1 MHIPDMPAPMIATRG
16 DLAGVVISPLSE
28 LPISAFRILSSI
40 AGATSVGHPRQLT
53 DGVHP
58 SVASGGSKSIMT
70 QITI

>member
-16 DLAGVVISPLSE
+16 DLTDVVIGPLSE
-28 LPISAFRILSSI
+28 RLISAFRILSSI
-40 AGATSVGHPRQLT
+40 AGDTSVGHPAQPI

-58 SVASGGSKSIMT
+58 SVASAGSKSAMT